1 MLRDVTKAIRWAKF
15 KRAAKWLLK
24 SFLKMLSKPRYI
36 DRYTVVSGNIKYKIK
51 SKHHNKCLY
60 IYIDTK
66 EIKLESIY
74 GNKNTFVYIS
84 LIIKSLNAIQILL
97 HRNSFQ
103 LLLSQK

>member
-15 KRAAKWLLK
+15 KRAAKWLSK

-36 DRYTVVSGNIKYKIK
+36 DRYTVVSGNIKYMYKIK

-66 EIKLESIY
+66 EIKLESI
-74 GNKNTFVYIS
+74 
-84 LIIKSLNAIQILL
+84 
-97 HRNSFQ
+97 
-103 LLLSQK
+103 

>member
-15 KRAAKWLLK
+15 KRAAKWLSK
-24 SFLKMLSKPRYI
+24 SFLIMLSKPRYI

-66 EIKLESIY
+66 EIKLESI
-74 GNKNTFVYIS
+74 
-84 LIIKSLNAIQILL
+84 
-97 HRNSFQ
+97 
-103 LLLSQK
+103 